1 MKIGKKVFA
10 TLAALVFV
18 ALMGFVEQAL
28 APAYWL
34 KSLLKASAILLILG
48 TYASAYRTSWRET
61 VYFRK
66 MKPAKALYL
75 LIAATLAVL
84 ALAFLLTRNYLD
96 LAAIRRNLM
105 TKERLTKE
113 NCLFVFG
120 YIATVNSFLEEAF
133 FRGCLYHAFTEG
145 GGKIAGLAF
154 SSCAFAAYH
163 IGIVDGWLNPG
174 ILALCVVGLTVAG
187 VFLQLVCER
196 YDSVKASWLVHGCAN
211 LAIDALGVVL
221 IFFY

>member
-1 MKIGKKVFA
+1 MKIEKRAFA

-18 ALMGFVEQAL
+18 ALMGFVERTL

-48 TYASAYRTSWRET
+48 TYASAYQTSWRET
-61 VYFRK
+61 VYLRK
-66 MKPAKALYL
+66 MKPAKALYV

-84 ALAFLLTRNYLD
+84 ALTFLLTRNYLD
-96 LAAIRRNLM
+96 LASIRRNLM

-113 NCLFVFG
+113 NCLFVFA

-133 FRGCLYHAFTEG
+133 FRGCLYHAFAED

-174 ILALCVVGLTVAG
+174 LLALCVAGLTVAG

-211 LAIDALGVVL
+211 LAIDALGVLL